1 VPHAI
6 ELYLDP
12 VSETFVR
19 RIWDDLL
26 WAGLPSLAAYGTHA
40 HRPHVSLSVC
50 GRAVGNEAARG
61 VSEALGESAV
71 PIELSGVGTFPGG
84 RGVVFLAVAVD
95 EALIRVHRGVDDAL
109 RRAGIVPWDY
119 YAPGRWVPHCTLA
132 MGMPPE
138 RLGEAMA
145 IALRGG
151 LPLSARAIDVAVV
164 DVANGATSLH
174 ARLC

>member
-1 VPHAI
+1 MPHAI

-12 VSETFVR
+12 VSETLVR

-40 HRPHVSLSVC
+40 HRPHVSLSIC
-50 GRAVGNEAARG
+50 GRALGPKVARA
-61 VSEALGESAV
+61 VSAALGESAV

-84 RGVVFLAVAVD
+84 RGVVYLAVAVD
-95 EALIRVHRGVDDAL
+95 EALISVHRGVHDAL
-109 RRAGIVPWDY
+109 RRAGIEPWDY
-119 YAPGRWVPHCTLA
+119 YAPGHWIPHCTLA

-138 RLGEAMA
+138 RLGEAMT
-145 IALRGG
+145 IALAAG
-151 LPLSARAIDVAVV
+151 LPVSARAVDVAVV
-164 DVANGATSLH
+164 DVASGATSLH